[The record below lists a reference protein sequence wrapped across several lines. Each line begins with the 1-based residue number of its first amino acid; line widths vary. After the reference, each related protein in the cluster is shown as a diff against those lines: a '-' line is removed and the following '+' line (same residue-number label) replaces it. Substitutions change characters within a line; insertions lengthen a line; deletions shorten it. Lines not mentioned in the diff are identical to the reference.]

1 VVKCTAAIFFLTVD
15 YLNVSRTKTKY
26 LALERD
32 QLLPEVNLG
41 FLERDLLPPE
51 GGMTVEV

>member
-1 VVKCTAAIFFLTVD
+1 MSTIIQNKNKIFG
-15 YLNVSRTKTKY
+15 S
-26 LALERD
+26 LERD

-51 GGMTVEV
+51 RGMTDEV